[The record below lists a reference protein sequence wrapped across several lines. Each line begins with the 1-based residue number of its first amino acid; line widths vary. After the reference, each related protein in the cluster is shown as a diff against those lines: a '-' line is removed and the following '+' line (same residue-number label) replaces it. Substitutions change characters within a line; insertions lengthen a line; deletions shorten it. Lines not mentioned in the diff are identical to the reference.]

1 MTQDVRGAREE
12 VATAVGQPLP
22 DAGPSVLHDCADAEA
37 YVASICF
44 KHGPPR
50 LTGVELEWL
59 LHSTAAPDAPV
70 DAVALAA
77 ALGPH
82 TPTTLDP
89 ASPALPLPAGSS
101 ITVEPGGQAELA
113 SAPLPGLAELLTA
126 VRTDTAAL
134 HSLLA
139 AQGLS
144 PHPRAAD
151 TMRPPT
157 RLLQSPRYRAMEQ
170 SFDRRG
176 PHGRT
181 AMCSTAAVQVCVDA
195 GEGPD
200 VGRRWAAL
208 HALGPVLL
216 AAFANSPVVHG
227 RRTGW
232 KSSRWAAWSA
242 CDPVRTAPPLDV
254 DPDVHPGGAWA
265 RRVLSSPVL
274 CVRGEGAW
282 AVPHRVTFA
291 EWVDGALPT
300 RPTTA
305 DLDYHISTLFPP
317 VRAHGHLEVRYVD
330 GQRGDDWALP
340 TAIITALL
348 SRSEVTD
355 RVLELCEPARGRWMS
370 GARHGLADRVLARAA
385 AGVFTLACDQLGAVG
400 APGWVSDALVEMT
413 ERRVLRGC
421 CPADDHLPGDHPP
434 GGHPPGD
441 RPIGG
446 RPIVTERI
454 DPTVSMSCPEGETV

>member
-1 MTQDVRGAREE
+1 MAPQDAPPSGDVSTQIAQ
-12 VATAVGQPLP
+12 APP

-37 YVASICF
+37 YVASVCF

-59 LHSTAAPDAPV
+59 LHSAVAPDAPV
-70 DAVALAA
+70 DAAALVA

-89 ASPALPLPAGSS
+89 ASPARPLPAGSL
-101 ITVEPGGQAELA
+101 ITIEPGGQAELA
-113 SAPLPGLAELLTA
+113 SPPLPDLAELITA

-134 HSLLA
+134 HTLLA

-151 TMRPPT
+151 SVRPPT

-195 GEGPD
+195 GEGHD
-200 VGRRWAAL
+200 VARRWAVL
-208 HALGPVLL
+208 HAVGPVLL
-216 AAFANSPVVHG
+216 AAFANSPFMHG

-232 KSSRWAAWSA
+232 KSSRWAAWLA
-242 CDPVRTAPPLDV
+242 CDPARTAPPVDV
-254 DPDVHPGGAWA
+254 DPDADPVVAWA
-265 RRVLSSPVL
+265 RRVLTSPVL
-274 CVRGEGAW
+274 CVRGAGAW
-282 AVPHRVTFA
+282 TVPHRVTFA
-291 EWVDGALPT
+291 EWVQGALPT

-340 TAIITALL
+340 TAVIVALL
-348 SRSEVTD
+348 SGPDVVD
-355 RVLELCEPARGRWMS
+355 RVLELCEPARGRWVS

-385 AGVFTLACDQLGAVG
+385 AGVFTLACEHLAGVG
-400 APGWVSDALVEMT
+400 APGWVADALVAMT

-421 CPADDHLPGDHPP
+421 CPADEPMPGD
-434 GGHPPGD
+434 GHPTAV
-441 RPIGG
+441 GG
-446 RPIVTERI
+446 FDSRRVL
-454 DPTVSMSCPEGETV
+454 EGETA